1 MSTHAGHRDRLKNRF
16 LEEGLDGFDEINVLE
31 LLLFYALPRQDTNPI
46 AHELL
51 NRFGSLAGV
60 LEAPTEALAQIP
72 GMGRHAATLVSLI
85 PALCR
90 RYMVSRQEDRPYLT
104 STTQCGDYLI
114 PRFFGFR
121 DEVVGLLC
129 LDAKCRVI
137 SCQEIGRGSVNSAG
151 VPTRKI
157 VECAL
162 AANAISVVLA
172 HNHPSGIALPG
183 GCGDHPPP
191 GPGAGRRRRDPGGSY
206 QRCRRGFRLSG
217 RFPAVHPLPALA
229 LSPIRR
235 HYGF

>member
-1 MSTHAGHRDRLKNRF
+1 MSIHAGHRDRLKNRF
-16 LEEGLDGFDEINVLE
+16 LEEGLEGFDEINVLE

-51 NRFGSLAGV
+51 RRFGSLSGV
-60 LEAPTEALAQIP
+60 LEAPAETLAQVP
-72 GMGRHAATLVSLI
+72 GMGPHAATLISLI

-104 STTQCGDYLI
+104 STAQCGDYLI

-121 DEVVGLLC
+121 DEVVCLLC
-129 LDAKCRVI
+129 LGAKCRVI

-151 VPTRKI
+151 VPTRRI

-172 HNHPSGIALPG
+172 HNHPSGIALPSREDVETTRRLAQALDAVG
-183 GCGDHPPP
+183 IILADHIIV
-191 GPGAGRRRRDPGGSY
+191 ADEDFVSLADS
-206 QRCRRGFRLSG
+206 RLFAPCQPS
-217 RFPAVHPLPALA
+217 PLRP
-229 LSPIRR
+229 
-235 HYGF
+235 

>member
-31 LLLFYALPRQDTNPI
+31 LLLFYALPRQVTNPF

-121 DEVVGLLC
+121 DEVVCLLC

-151 VPTRKI
+151 APTRKI

-172 HNHPSGIALPG
+172 HNHPSGIALPSRE
-183 GCGDHPPP
+183 DVETT
-191 GPGAGRRRRDPGGSY
+191 RR
-206 QRCRRGFRLSG
+206 L
-217 RFPAVHPLPALA
+217 ALA
-229 LSPIRR
+229 LDAVGVILADHIIVADEDFVSLADSRLFTPCQPSPF
-235 HYGF
+235 HP

>member
-1 MSTHAGHRDRLKNRF
+1 MSTHAGPRDRLKNRF

-121 DEVVGLLC
+121 DEVVCLLC

-151 VPTRKI
+151 APTRKI

-172 HNHPSGIALPG
+172 HNHPSGIALPSRE
-183 GCGDHPPP
+183 DVETT
-191 GPGAGRRRRDPGGSY
+191 RR
-206 QRCRRGFRLSG
+206 L
-217 RFPAVHPLPALA
+217 ALA
-229 LSPIRR
+229 LDAVGVILADHIIVADEDFVSLADSRLFTPCQPSPF
-235 HYGF
+235 HP